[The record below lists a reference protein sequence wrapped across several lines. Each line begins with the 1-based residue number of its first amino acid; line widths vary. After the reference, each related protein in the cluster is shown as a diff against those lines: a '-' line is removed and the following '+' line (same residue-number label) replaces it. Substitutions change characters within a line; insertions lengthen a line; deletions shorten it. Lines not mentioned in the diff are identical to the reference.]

1 MEARPAVMYR
11 LETPEAEL
19 KMFLSGMDGIRNE
32 RVQRREAGM
41 ELSGRK
47 RRAWMKEDMQRRM
60 LG

>member
-1 MEARPAVMYR
+1 MYR

-47 RRAWMKEDMQRRM
+47 SMDEGGHAEA
-60 LG
+60 